1 MKARPGFI
9 LRDLVGE
16 KVLMPVGDNIGR
28 FGGALLMNA
37 LSAFIWEA
45 LQTPVSRDEL
55 LRAVLDRY
63 DVDERTAAEDLDRT
77 LAEMDA
83 MGILEM

>member
-28 FGGALLMNA
+28 FGGTLLMNA

-45 LQTPVSRDEL
+45 LQMPVSRDEL
-55 LRAVLDRY
+55 LRAILDTY